1 MFLCFQMHYQ
11 DDFVYYIIV
20 FLAGDDN
27 QYFKINNFTGTIYV
41 NSTIDRDEG
50 IDYFELIV
58 QVIVFLS
65 SVFYDLDNCKR

>member
-11 DDFVYYIIV
+11 VDFVYYIIA

-27 QYFKINNFTGTIYV
+27 HYFKIDNSTGTIYV
-41 NSTIDRDEG
+41 NSTIDRDER
-50 IDYFELIV
+50 IDYFELKV

>member
-11 DDFVYYIIV
+11 HDFVYHIVV
-20 FLAGDDN
+20 FLAGDDKH
-27 QYFKINNFTGTIYV
+27 YFKIDNSTGTIYV

-50 IDYFELIV
+50 IDYFELTV

-65 SVFYDLDNCKR
+65 CVIYDLDNCKR